1 MKMAETKEQSI
12 LVVDDNPD
20 DRKLFRRML
29 ENAGYCVVEGS
40 SGREALAAV
49 EKTRFALMTLD
60 LSMPD
65 MDGFDVLRS
74 VRARQPE
81 LKIVVVSGFLHGKM
95 LEPAKSLGADATLD
109 KHLAATVLV
118 PLVCNLLTNTKWGA
132 SGNRSF
138 RNHSGRQLPPSA
150 SGSRKPTVW
159 SVPGC
164 ADGVHLQVRPKPT
177 PSGLRNSSLCGER
190 WAVDVDSLRGQGRNR
205 QAMRK

>member
-1 MKMAETKEQSI
+1 MNEDGRDEEQSI

-40 SGREALAAV
+40 SGREALAVV

-109 KHLAATVLV
+109 KDMTAELLLPMVR
-118 PLVCNLLTNTKWGA
+118 NLLEDP
-132 SGNRSF
+132 
-138 RNHSGRQLPPSA
+138 Q
-150 SGSRKPTVW
+150 
-159 SVPGC
+159 
-164 ADGVHLQVRPKPT
+164 
-177 PSGLRNSSLCGER
+177 
-190 WAVDVDSLRGQGRNR
+190 
-205 QAMRK
+205 